1 MASNITG
8 NVGMDGESI
17 RRISAAAQ
25 SDPGLFAQLVN
36 ALGLGSG
43 GGNPAQATKL
53 TGDVGLDPVVSGSVR
68 PGGGGNP
75 LVTMSGGGSGGGTRP
90 PVTGSGAEVPLPPGR
105 GGGTSSI
112 PNPRTGVPTPNQATG
127 AGFEGLLNQLRTG
140 VDANR
145 GLLGKAARYGPGAGR
160 TVSEFGEG
168 DYLGAAGSVGGM
180 LAAGAAMKG
189 LAGAIPA
196 AGLPGMLAK
205 GALYAGGSLLGS
217 NVGASIGGGIG
228 KLLGIGGQAAQ
239 DAAGAADRRAM
250 TQGKSPTGLPGT
262 GGTGIGYSAQD
273 MATLQ
278 QALEM
283 ARRGQVDTAREML
296 PITNQ
301 YLDSQMQ
308 RQMQLNQQT
317 GQLTGALNRQAY
329 TAQLAGGAQA
339 QAGDTVRTMLT
350 ASNPYA
356 SSAFQ
361 YRG

>member
-1 MASNITG
+1 MVYYAGPQGTQF
-8 NVGMDGESI
+8 VQD
-17 RRISAAAQ
+17 
-25 SDPGLFAQLVN
+25 DPRFQ
-36 ALGLGSG
+36 
-43 GGNPAQATKL
+43 
-53 TGDVGLDPVVSGSVR
+53 
-68 PGGGGNP
+68 
-75 LVTMSGGGSGGGTRP
+75 
-90 PVTGSGAEVPLPPGR
+90 LPPG
-105 GGGTSSI
+105 I
-112 PNPRTGVPTPNQATG
+112 QKVPINENVPTD
-127 AGFEGLLNQLRTG
+127 GFEALLNQLRGAGTKATG
-140 VDANR
+140 LVDANR

-160 TVSEFGEG
+160 TLEELGQG

-180 LAAGAAMKG
+180 VAAGAGMKA

-196 AGLPGMLAK
+196 VGLPGMLAK

-217 NVGASIGGGIG
+217 NIGAGIG
-228 KLLGIGGQAAQ
+228 SGLGKALGIGGQAAQ
-239 DAAGAADRRAM
+239 NVAGAADRRTM
-250 TQGKSPTGLPGT
+250 TEGKSPTGLPGT

-356 SSAFQ
+356 ASAFQ

>member
-1 MASNITG
+1 MAIMAGPAGSMERGGPLAVIPDQYIPTG
-8 NVGMDGESI
+8 SV
-17 RRISAAAQ
+17 
-25 SDPGLFAQLVN
+25 
-36 ALGLGSG
+36 SG
-43 GGNPAQATKL
+43 GG
-53 TGDVGLDPVVSGSVR
+53 
-68 PGGGGNP
+68 
-75 LVTMSGGGSGGGTRP
+75 
-90 PVTGSGAEVPLPPGR
+90 
-105 GGGTSSI
+105 
-112 PNPRTGVPTPNQATG
+112 
-127 AGFEGLLNQLRTG
+127 GFGQSFEALLNQLRGAGTKATNL

-160 TVSEFGEG
+160 TVGELGEG

-217 NVGASIGGGIG
+217 NIGASIGGGIG
-228 KLLGIGGQAAQ
+228 KVLGIGGQAAQ

-250 TQGKSPTGLPGT
+250 TEGKSPTGLPGT

-339 QAGDTVRTMLT
+339 QAGDTVRTMMT
-350 ASNPYA
+350 APNPYA
-356 SSAFQ
+356 ASAFQ

>member
-1 MASNITG
+1 MVYYAGPQGTQFVQDDPRFQLPSGIQQVTTNQ
-8 NVGMDGESI
+8 NV
-17 RRISAAAQ
+17 
-25 SDPGLFAQLVN
+25 
-36 ALGLGSG
+36 
-43 GGNPAQATKL
+43 
-53 TGDVGLDPVVSGSVR
+53 
-68 PGGGGNP
+68 
-75 LVTMSGGGSGGGTRP
+75 
-90 PVTGSGAEVPLPPGR
+90 
-105 GGGTSSI
+105 
-112 PNPRTGVPTPNQATG
+112 PNG
-127 AGFEGLLNQLRTG
+127 GFEALLNQLRGAGTKATNL

-160 TVSEFGEG
+160 TVSELGEG

-217 NVGASIGGGIG
+217 NVGASLAGGLG
-228 KLLGIGGQAAQ
+228 KALGMGGQAVQ
-239 DAAGAADRRAM
+239 DTAGAADRRTM
-250 TQGKSPTGLPGT
+250 VEGKSPTGLPGT

-339 QAGDTVRTMLT
+339 QAGDTVRTMMT
-350 ASNPYA
+350 APNPYA
-356 SSAFQ
+356 ASAFQ

>member
-1 MASNITG
+1 MAGSG
-8 NVGMDGESI
+8 FSI
-17 RRISAAAQ
+17 DEFNKMIEQA
-25 SDPGLFAQLVN
+25 G
-36 ALGLGSG
+36 GLGRY
-43 GGNPAQATKL
+43 Q
-53 TGDVGLDPVVSGSVR
+53 
-68 PGGGGNP
+68 
-75 LVTMSGGGSGGGTRP
+75 P
-90 PVTGSGAEVPLPPGR
+90 PQSGALVPEVININ
-105 GGGTSSI
+105 T
-112 PNPRTGVPTPNQATG
+112 NQNVPTG
-127 AGFEGLLNQLRTG
+127 GFEALLNQLRTG
-140 VDANR
+140 VNTNR

-160 TVSEFGEG
+160 TIEELGEG

-180 LAAGAAMKG
+180 VAAGAGMKA

-196 AGLPGMLAK
+196 VGLPGMLAK

-217 NVGASIGGGIG
+217 NIGAGIG
-228 KLLGIGGQAAQ
+228 SGLGKALGIGGQAAQ
-239 DAAGAADRRAM
+239 NVAGAADRRTM
-250 TQGKSPTGLPGT
+250 TEGKSPTGLPGT

-317 GQLTGALNRQAY
+317 GQLTGALNRQKYMAE
-329 TAQLAGGAQA
+329 LAGGAQSE
-339 QAGDTVRTMLT
+339 AGATTRTMLT
-350 ASNPYA
+350 APNPYA

>member
-1 MASNITG
+1 MAGSDFSLNEYYG
-8 NVGMDGESI
+8 SYVPNAGGMSRYQAPQSGGL
-17 RRISAAAQ
+17 AAQ
-25 SDPGLFAQLVN
+25 VINTNQN
-36 ALGLGSG
+36 
-43 GGNPAQATKL
+43 
-53 TGDVGLDPVVSGSVR
+53 
-68 PGGGGNP
+68 
-75 LVTMSGGGSGGGTRP
+75 
-90 PVTGSGAEVPLPPGR
+90 
-105 GGGTSSI
+105 
-112 PNPRTGVPTPNQATG
+112 VPTG
-127 AGFEGLLNQLRTG
+127 GFEALLNQLRTG
-140 VDANR
+140 VNANR

-160 TVSEFGEG
+160 TVGELGEG

-217 NVGASIGGGIG
+217 NIGASIGGGIG
-228 KLLGIGGQAAQ
+228 KVLGIGGQAVQ
-239 DAAGAADRRAM
+239 NAAGASDRRQM
-250 TQGKSPTGLPGT
+250 TEGKSPTGLPGT

-273 MATLQ
+273 MASLQ
-278 QALEM
+278 QALDM
-283 ARRGQVDTAREML
+283 ARRGQVDTAREMM

-329 TAQLAGGAQA
+329 TAQLAGGAQG
-339 QAGDTVRTMLT
+339 QAGETVRTMLT
-350 ASNPYA
+350 AANPYA
-356 SSAFQ
+356 TSAFQ

>member
-1 MASNITG
+1 MLQGPS
-8 NVGMDGESI
+8 S
-17 RRISAAAQ
+17 
-25 SDPGLFAQLVN
+25 PGLPQDAVDFQN
-36 ALGLGSG
+36 
-43 GGNPAQATKL
+43 
-53 TGDVGLDPVVSGSVR
+53 
-68 PGGGGNP
+68 
-75 LVTMSGGGSGGGTRP
+75 
-90 PVTGSGAEVPLPPGR
+90 
-105 GGGTSSI
+105 
-112 PNPRTGVPTPNQATG
+112 
-127 AGFEGLLNQLRTG
+127 LLNQLRG
-140 VDANR
+140 KSVDAVR
-145 GLLGKAARYGPGAGR
+145 SGATKLATPVGTRIAGLGAPAA
-160 TVSEFGEG
+160 F
-168 DYLGAAGSVGGM
+168 AAGSFMQGQPLEALGELGG
-180 LAAGAAMKG
+180 G
-189 LAGAIPA
+189 LAGA
-196 AGLPGMLAK
+196 GL
-205 GALYAGGSLLGS
+205 
-217 NVGASIGGGIG
+217 VGGIASGLEKGGVRG
-228 KLLGIGGQAAQ
+228 KLLGGAVRLAGGLVGGGLGGAAAGGVGNMLGGAVQAAQ
-239 DAAGAADRRAM
+239 GALGEAGRRQMA
-250 TQGKSPTGLPGT
+250 QGQSPGVIPGT

-308 RQMQLNQQT
+308 RTMQLNQQT

>member
-1 MASNITG
+1 MATG
-8 NVGMDGESI
+8 GFSLNDYDAMTGGRYSTYQ
-17 RRISAAAQ
+17 AG
-25 SDPGLFAQLVN
+25 GLIPSQ
-36 ALGLGSG
+36 
-43 GGNPAQATKL
+43 
-53 TGDVGLDPVVSGSVR
+53 
-68 PGGGGNP
+68 
-75 LVTMSGGGSGGGTRP
+75 GGSLSVSPQVINT
-90 PVTGSGAEVPLPPGR
+90 
-105 GGGTSSI
+105 
-112 PNPRTGVPTPNQATG
+112 NQNVPTG
-127 AGFEGLLNQLRTG
+127 GFEALLNQIRGAGAKATG
-140 VDANR
+140 LVDANR

-160 TVSEFGEG
+160 TVSELGEG

-180 LAAGAAMKG
+180 LAAGAGMKA

-217 NVGASIGGGIG
+217 NVGASLAGGLG
-228 KLLGIGGQAAQ
+228 KALGMGGQAVQ
-239 DAAGAADRRAM
+239 DTAGAADRRTM
-250 TQGKSPTGLPGT
+250 VEGKSPTGLPGT

-329 TAQLAGGAQA
+329 TTQLAGGAQA
-339 QAGDTVRTMLT
+339 QAGDTVRTMMT
-350 ASNPYA
+350 APNPYA
-356 SSAFQ
+356 ASAFQ

>member
-1 MASNITG
+1 MAGSDFSLNEYYG
-8 NVGMDGESI
+8 SYVPNAGGMSRYQAPQSGGL
-17 RRISAAAQ
+17 AAQ
-25 SDPGLFAQLVN
+25 VINTNQN
-36 ALGLGSG
+36 
-43 GGNPAQATKL
+43 
-53 TGDVGLDPVVSGSVR
+53 
-68 PGGGGNP
+68 
-75 LVTMSGGGSGGGTRP
+75 
-90 PVTGSGAEVPLPPGR
+90 
-105 GGGTSSI
+105 
-112 PNPRTGVPTPNQATG
+112 VPTG
-127 AGFEGLLNQLRTG
+127 GFEALLNQLRTG

-160 TVSEFGEG
+160 TVSELGEG

-217 NVGASIGGGIG
+217 NVGASLAGGLG
-228 KLLGIGGQAAQ
+228 KALGMGGQAVQ
-239 DAAGAADRRAM
+239 DTAGAADRRAM
-250 TQGKSPTGLPGT
+250 VEGKSPTGLPGT

-339 QAGDTVRTMLT
+339 QAGDTVRTMMT
-350 ASNPYA
+350 APNPYA
-356 SSAFQ
+356 ASAFQ